1 MDYKQEVVNAGLR
14 LIRDGLTIETWG
26 NVSMRNPKN
35 GLIYLTPSAM
45 PYDQITKE
53 DILVM
58 TPEGQIREG
67 FRKPTIEWGL
77 HLAVYAAR
85 PDAQV
90 ILHTHPL
97 HSQIFGVLRREIPVI
112 HDEMAQTL
120 GGPVRVAEYALPG
133 SEALAEN
140 AVRALGSEGKAI
152 LLANHGAVVIGAA
165 MDKAFR
171 ACKALEMAAEIYYKA
186 LTIGPVYEISPEDT
200 AYMKD
205 FAENRYKQ

>member
-58 TPEGQIREG
+58 TPDGQIREG

-186 LTIGPVYEISPEDT
+186 LTIGPVYEISQEDT